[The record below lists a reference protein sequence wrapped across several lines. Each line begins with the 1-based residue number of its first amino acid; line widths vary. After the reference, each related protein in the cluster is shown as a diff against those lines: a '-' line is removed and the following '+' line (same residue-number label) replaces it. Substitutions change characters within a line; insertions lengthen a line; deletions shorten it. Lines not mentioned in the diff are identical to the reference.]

1 MNNQSKSLFQK
12 DLYSSFCEESLHDI
26 EHIERSKHLKH
37 LKKKSLFELRPSKP
51 SEIIKSSVNQ
61 SLSAID

>member
-26 EHIERSKHLKH
+26 EHNERSKHLK
-37 LKKKSLFELRPSKP
+37 KESLFEQRPKP

-61 SLSAID
+61 SL